1 MTSDELAVVDASA
14 IACLLFGEPRA
25 AELVEVLEGRHLVCP
40 TLLRYELG
48 SVCLKKRQL
57 YPSMKE
63 SLLEALS
70 LLDRLELREVGVSD
84 REVIALAEQEH
95 LTYYD
100 ACYLWIAHELDAEL
114 VTLDSR
120 LLQAWRGQG

>member
-1 MTSDELAVVDASA
+1 MGDELAVVDASA
-14 IACLLFGEPRA
+14 IASLLFGEPSGA
-25 AELVEVLEGRHLVCP
+25 DVAKDLEGKHLIAP

-57 YPSMKE
+57 YPAMKE
-63 SLLEALS
+63 SLLQALT
-70 LLDRLELREVGVSD
+70 LLDRLRLREVGVI
-84 REVIALAEQEH
+84 EKKVIELAERKH

-100 ACYLWIAHELDAEL
+100 GCYLWLASELGADL

-120 LLQAWRGQG
+120 LREAWSG

>member
-1 MTSDELAVVDASA
+1 MTGDELTVVDASA
-14 IACLLFGEPRA
+14 MACLLFGEPQ
-25 AELVEVLEGRHLVCP
+25 AEDVAKALEGRDLICP

-57 YPSMKE
+57 LPTMKT
-63 SLLEALS
+63 SLLES
-70 LLDRLELREVGVSD
+70 LGMLDRLELREFPVVD
-84 REVIALAEQEH
+84 AEVIELAERRH

-100 ACYLWIAHELDAEL
+100 ACYLWLAHQLGAEL

-120 LLQAWRGQG
+120 LLEAWSG